1 MCRCVSSLNNQAHR
15 LLTIIR
21 EWKWQLEMKAAAP
34 RRRRCRQAAAGG
46 GSAGRRRQMSAV
58 MTRRLWPRF
67 LVVIKIPRKR
77 VIVPVGVHAEAA
89 LGPSWTRTHVR
100 GRGASGRERAQPNS
114 LPPSLIQG
122 FVALLNTAAQIIC
135 SCSQGGGVV
144 EGGWGQAGL
153 VSHSLGSGEPARS
166 CQTCGPVNVTG
177 LRLRRLPGPR

>member
-1 MCRCVSSLNNQAHR
+1 MAAGNGGGCISIPPVS
-15 LLTIIR
+15 
-21 EWKWQLEMKAAAP
+21 P
-34 RRRRCRQAAAGG
+34 GCCRRRPGRPTAADVGGDDAEGCGPVSLSSSKYREYASSSPSACTPKQRCDR
-46 GSAGRRRQMSAV
+46 
-58 MTRRLWPRF
+58 P
-67 LVVIKIPRKR
+67 
-77 VIVPVGVHAEAA
+77 
-89 LGPSWTRTHVR
+89 
-100 GRGASGRERAQPNS
+100 GRGTSGRERAQPNS

-144 EGGWGQAGL
+144 GGWGQAGL